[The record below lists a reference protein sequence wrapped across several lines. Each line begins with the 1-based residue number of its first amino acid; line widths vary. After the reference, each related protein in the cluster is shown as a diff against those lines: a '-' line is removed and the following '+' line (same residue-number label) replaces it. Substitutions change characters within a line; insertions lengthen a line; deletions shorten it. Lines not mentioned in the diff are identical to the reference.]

1 MKCGHS
7 CSVVFALDDRGLSCR
22 LCSDFDATVRRLEAS
37 IDSMQLESRHAHS
50 MHVSTKQ
57 RLESEITRLEDA
69 LAELRRVA
77 SKEAEETKRLWDE
90 HAAALEVLCRPL
102 LHTYPRH
109 SHDCDATLILSS
121 HVCFS
126 CALCRR
132 LGRQPSASGTRSER
146 R

>member
-90 HAAALEVLCRPL
+90 HAAALEVCRWPL
-102 LHTYPRH
+102 FCVLP
-109 SHDCDATLILSS
+109 A
-121 HVCFS
+121 
-126 CALCRR
+126 
-132 LGRQPSASGTRSER
+132 
-146 R
+146 